1 MKRDSHPLLRGSSTT
16 NYRHHF
22 SSYEMKSLA
31 SVCQT
36 VLPPNFPS
44 INSFTKTRPSSPFL
58 DQVAE
63 VIEKRGLIEVVIMVR
78 FVLVMLS
85 TRIGT
90 FLLCGFLSIGK
101 KWPYINDFSGMSPE
115 NKEKVLRKWLQN
127 WFLTPIRIVFLYL
140 KVVCLY
146 VFFSQVDENGENP
159 AWQPIGYEVDTH
171 ETPAALLKQRPL
183 GKGIIETLKETESTL
198 LQALSTKNLQV
209 SREPGHNTYKIKCD
223 VVIVGSGCGGG
234 VAAAVLAAS
243 GKKVVVLEKGKY
255 FTAKDY
261 SGLEGPSF
269 NQMYDRG
276 GLFPSADGQVMLLAG
291 SVVGG
296 GSAVNWSA
304 SIPTPDY
311 LLKEWAQNQKL
322 GMFASPEYVSAM
334 DTVCERIGVTRNCV
348 QEGFQNQVLRK
359 GCENLGLKVK
369 SVGINA
375 SENHYCG
382 SCGYGCQ
389 TGDKKGTD
397 TTWLVDAVNHG
408 AVIISGCKAD
418 RFIIEENQNQNGK
431 KKRCSG
437 VIASVMN
444 NDIIRCKLQIEAD
457 VTISACGALSTPPL
471 LISSG
476 LKNRNIGQNLH
487 LHPVLMTW
495 GYFPESNSEF
505 HGRSF
510 QGGIITSVHDIVSEE
525 GSKLKAII
533 ETPLLGP
540 SAYSALCPWL
550 SASDMKERLTKYSRT
565 ANCIVIVRDKGSGK
579 VKTEGRIS
587 YNLDRSDIEN
597 LKAGLR
603 ESLRILVAAGA
614 EEVGT
619 YRSDGQR
626 LKCKGISKKELE
638 EFLDG
643 VAPAGGPMSPVK
655 NWMTYTS
662 AHQMGSC
669 RMGINEK
676 EGAVDENGESWE
688 AEGLFVCDASV
699 LPSALG
705 VNPMITV
712 ESTAYCLAKRIANL
726 SK

>member
-1 MKRDSHPLLRGSSTT
+1 MKRESHSHPLLRGSGSKHSV
-16 NYRHHF
+16 RHHF

-31 SVCQT
+31 AISQT
-36 VLPPNFPS
+36 VLPPSFPKS
-44 INSFTKTRPSSPFL
+44 HNHRLSSPFL

-63 VIEKRGLIEVVIMVR
+63 VIEKRGLIEVVIVVR

-90 FLLCGFLSIGK
+90 FLLCGLLSIAD
-101 KWPYINDFSGMSPE
+101 KWPYINEFSGISSD
-115 NKEKVLRKWLQN
+115 NKEKVIRRWLQN
-127 WFLTPIRIVFLYL
+127 RYLTPIRIVFLYL

-159 AWQPIGYEVDTH
+159 AWGSIGYEVDIH
-171 ETPAALLKQRPL
+171 ETPAELLKERPL
-183 GKGIIETLKETESTL
+183 ERGIVETLLETESTL
-198 LQALSTKNLQV
+198 LESLARKNLLV
-209 SREPGHNTYKIKCD
+209 SKDPEHNIYKIKCD

-276 GLFPSADGQVMLLAG
+276 GLFPSVDGKVMLLAG
-291 SVVGG
+291 SVIGG

-304 SIPTPDY
+304 SIRTPNS

-322 GMFASPEYVSAM
+322 EMFASPEYVSAM
-334 DTVCERIGVTRNCV
+334 DIVCERIGVTRNRIK
-348 QEGFQNQVLRK
+348 EGFQNQVLRK
-359 GCENLGLKVK
+359 GCENLGLKVT
-369 SVGINA
+369 SVGVNA
-375 SENHYCG
+375 SPEHYCG

-397 TTWLVDAVNHG
+397 TTWLVDAVNHD
-408 AVIISGCKAD
+408 AVIISGCKAE
-418 RFIIEENQNQNGK
+418 RFIIEDNKNRNGK
-431 KKRCSG
+431 KKRCLG
-437 VIASVMN
+437 VIARVMN
-444 NDIIRCKLQIEAD
+444 NDKIRYKLQIEAE

-471 LISSG
+471 MISSG

-505 HGRSF
+505 QGKSF
-510 QGGIITSVHDIVSEE
+510 QGGIITSVHDLVSEE

-540 SAYSALCPWL
+540 SAFSALCPWQ
-550 SASDMKERLTKYSRT
+550 SASDIKERLMKYSRT
-565 ANCIVIVRDKGSGK
+565 ANFIVIVRDQGSGK
-579 VKTEGRIS
+579 VKTEGRVS
-587 YNLDRSDIEN
+587 YNLDPLDIEN

-619 YRSDGQR
+619 HRSDGQR
-626 LKCKGISKKELE
+626 LKCKGITKKELE

-643 VAPAGGPMSPVK
+643 VAPTGGPMSPIK
-655 NWMTYTS
+655 DWMTYTS

-699 LPSALG
+699 LPSAVG

-712 ESTAYCLAKRIANL
+712 EATAYCLAKRIAEL